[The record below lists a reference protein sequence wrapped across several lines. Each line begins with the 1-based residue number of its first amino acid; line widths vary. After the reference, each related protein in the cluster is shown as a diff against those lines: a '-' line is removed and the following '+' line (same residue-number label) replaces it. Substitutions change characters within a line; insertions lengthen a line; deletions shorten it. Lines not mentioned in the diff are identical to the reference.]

1 MASSRKKPLPLKDVY
16 TVRKLVEVG
25 VVKRA
30 NKAWE
35 DIKPNDELLDRI
47 AFHQGDIT
55 VLKVDVIVNAAN
67 RTLLG
72 GGGVDGAIHSAAGP
86 GLLEECR
93 TLGGCATGDA
103 KLTNGYE
110 LPASYVIHTVGPKY
124 QSGNQGIRAGQ
135 LASCYRRSLEVAVEH
150 NFRSIAFPCISTGM
164 YGYPN
169 REAAQI
175 ALTEVRKFLETKT
188 GAQVWGILICA
199 YVIIILWHSSNVS
212 CFVRSWRKT
221 NLFIRTFF
229 PRSSLLAED
238 FQLSYLTVGD
248 TGVC

>member
-1 MASSRKKPLPLKDVY
+1 
-16 TVRKLVEVG
+16 
-25 VVKRA
+25 
-30 NKAWE
+30 
-35 DIKPNDELLDRI
+35 
-47 AFHQGDIT
+47 
-55 VLKVDVIVNAAN
+55 
-67 RTLLG
+67 
-72 GGGVDGAIHSAAGP
+72 
-86 GLLEECR
+86 
-93 TLGGCATGDA
+93 
-103 KLTNGYE
+103 
-110 LPASYVIHTVGPKY
+110 
-124 QSGNQGIRAGQ
+124 
-135 LASCYRRSLEVAVEH
+135 
-150 NFRSIAFPCISTGM
+150 M

-221 NLFIRTFF
+221 NLFISMKYACIRVSTLIYPSGTFF